1 MGIIWEEMNIKE
13 KFRVILNASFPV
25 LHPSFKQEEYFIS
38 LVKAFKEDLTN
49 VL

>member
-1 MGIIWEEMNIKE
+1 MNISE

-25 LHPSFKQEEYFIS
+25 LHPSFKPEEYFIS
-38 LVKAFKEDLTN
+38 LSKAFKEDLKN